1 MRKVK
6 EKEKKL
12 SSAFTKHGGYLAED
26 DEPEYF
32 ILPTIVAEQENIP
45 PVVEQ
50 QNDDAEPSV
59 EQDNQERADFNTNTA
74 KSEES
79 EQRNSSRSRSI
90 SVSGVRSEVCSDVRA
105 KTKVTVEKITPAI
118 PSRTF
123 SRCDKVQDEQQLT
136 RHKVQPQNANF
147 SCASSDTQ
155 QRRIDPLKVGEFGDL
170 LDRIQERERSRS
182 TPRESAKKPKDYY
195 EHLHGRGRDQQ

>member
-1 MRKVK
+1 MRKAK
-6 EKEKKL
+6 EKERKL

-32 ILPTIVAEQENIP
+32 ILPTIVAERENIP
-45 PVVEQ
+45 PVEQ
-50 QNDDAEPSV
+50 QNDEAEQSV
-59 EQDNQERADFNTNTA
+59 EQDNQQRADFNTNTA

-79 EQRNSSRSRSI
+79 ELRHSIRSRSI
-90 SVSGVRSEVCSDVRA
+90 SVSGARSEECSGVRA
-105 KTKVTVEKITPAI
+105 KPKVTVEKITPAT

-123 SRCDKVQDEQQLT
+123 SHSDIPNVNSD
-136 RHKVQPQNANF
+136 
-147 SCASSDTQ
+147 SASSDTQ
-155 QRRIDPLKVGEFGDL
+155 RRRIDPFKVGEFGDL

-195 EHLHGRGRDQQ
+195 KHLHKRGRDQ

>member
-1 MRKVK
+1 MRKVE
-6 EKEKKL
+6 EKERKL

-32 ILPTIVAEQENIP
+32 ILPTIVAERENIP
-45 PVVEQ
+45 PVEQ
-50 QNDDAEPSV
+50 QNDEAEPSV
-59 EQDNQERADFNTNTA
+59 EQDNQQRADFNTNTA

-79 EQRNSSRSRSI
+79 EQRNSIRSRSI
-90 SVSGVRSEVCSDVRA
+90 SVSGVR
-105 KTKVTVEKITPAI
+105 TNVTVEKITPAI

-123 SRCDKVQDEQQLT
+123 SRSDKVQDEQQLT
-136 RHKVQPQNANF
+136 GYKDQPQNANF
-147 SCASSDTQ
+147 GSTSSDTQ
-155 QRRIDPLKVGEFGDL
+155 RRRIDPFKVGEIGDL

-195 EHLHGRGRDQQ
+195 KHLHKRGRDQ

>member
-90 SVSGVRSEVCSDVRA
+90 SVSGVR
-105 KTKVTVEKITPAI
+105 TNVTVEKITPAI

-123 SRCDKVQDEQQLT
+123 SRSDKVQDEQQLT
-136 RHKVQPQNANF
+136 GYKDQPQNANLG
-147 SCASSDTQ
+147 STSSDTQ
-155 QRRIDPLKVGEFGDL
+155 RRRIDPFKVGEFGDL

-182 TPRESAKKPKDYY
+182 TPRESAKKPKDFYK
-195 EHLHGRGRDQQ
+195 HLHKRGQDQ

>member
-1 MRKVK
+1 MRKLRAK
-6 EKEKKL
+6 ESKL

-32 ILPTIVAEQENIP
+32 ILPTIVAERENIP

-90 SVSGVRSEVCSDVRA
+90 SVSGARSEEGSGVRA
-105 KTKVTVEKITPAI
+105 KTKVTVEKITPAT

-123 SRCDKVQDEQQLT
+123 SHSDIPNVNSD
-136 RHKVQPQNANF
+136 
-147 SCASSDTQ
+147 SASSDTQ
-155 QRRIDPLKVGEFGDL
+155 RRRIDPFKVGEFGDL

-182 TPRESAKKPKDYY
+182 TPRESAKKPKDFYK
-195 EHLHGRGRDQQ
+195 HLHKRGQDQ